1 MDLGCMKSMK
11 TSLSIQRLVTL
22 SDLGYKCLYINHS
35 LDVRPNLTGN
45 GMISTHQFS
54 HLDLPSTVTCVKT
67 DMLSKIDITG
77 YDVIQVDEAQ
87 FYPDVDVIR
96 SWVEESNKPVYIT
109 ALDGDFNRVPFN
121 NGVLNLI
128 PFSDSMTMHTS
139 VCERCLKVKSKVTP
153 ARFTNRLVPS
163 DEEIL
168 IGGSDVYQVSCRDC
182 YIEIRDGVGSNT
194 SECEDGVCYL

>member
-22 SDLGYKCLYINHS
+22 SDLGFKCLYINHS
-35 LDVRPNLTGN
+35 LDVRPNLTGD

-67 DMLSKIDITG
+67 DRLDRIDVTE
-77 YDVIQVDEAQ
+77 YDAIQIDEGQ
-87 FYPDVDVIR
+87 FYEDIDTVR
-96 SWVEESNKPVYIT
+96 AWVEVNNKPVYIT

-153 ARFTNRLVPS
+153 ARFTNRLVAS

-168 IGGSDVYQVSCRDC
+168 VGGSDVYQVSCRDC
-182 YIEIRDGVGSNT
+182 YIEIRDGLT
-194 SECEDGVCYL
+194 TDPSECKDGVCYL